1 MAFQLP
7 DREFFFHSLIVGL
20 IYCAFYYMNNQ
31 SFPGVNFFSQI
42 VLAGAPVQILY
53 VILYSYLTGIFL
65 TLAGLFITDL
75 IFQVDDQ
82 ELSEQILPWPF
93 SGKKLI
99 FSKIEEYFQGSPCG
113 CSIEFGVFRLSEIL
127 FSLSVLFSGISM
139 AIIFSNLD
147 LEFNFIKL
155 VVLLLLV
162 LFLRI
167 FGGVMKEFEPMV
179 GAALILLLL
188 YATRPPMEQALI
200 FGFFLFLSVVMRGT
214 ANYYLWRA
222 LPNL

>member
-7 DREFFFHSLIVGL
+7 DREFFFHSFIAGL
-20 IYCAFYYMNNQ
+20 VYCAFYYMNNQ
-31 SFPGVNFFSQI
+31 SLPGTALFSQV
-42 VLAGAPVQILY
+42 VLAGAPVQIIYIL
-53 VILYSYLTGIFL
+53 LYSYITGIFL

-93 SGKKLI
+93 SGKKLV
-99 FSKIEEYFQGSPCG
+99 FSKIEEYFQSSPCA
-113 CSIEFGVFRLSEIL
+113 CTLEFGVFRLSEVL
-127 FSLSVLFSGISM
+127 FGLSVLFAGISM
-139 AIIFSNLD
+139 AILFSNLD
-147 LEFNFIKL
+147 LEFNFVKM

-162 LFLRI
+162 LFLRV
-167 FGGVMKEFEPMV
+167 FGGIMKEFEPMV
-179 GAALILLLL
+179 GAALLLLLL
-188 YATRPPMEQALI
+188 YATHPSMEQAVLS
-200 FGFFLFLSVVMRGT
+200 GFFFVLAVILRGT